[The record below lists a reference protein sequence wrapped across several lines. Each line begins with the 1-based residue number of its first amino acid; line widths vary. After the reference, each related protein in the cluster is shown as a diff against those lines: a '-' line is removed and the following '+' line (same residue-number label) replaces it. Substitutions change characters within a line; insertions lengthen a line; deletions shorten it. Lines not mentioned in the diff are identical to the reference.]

1 MSTQFLHFN
10 IHIQNIFLHIFFNH
24 KQMAKLSSTLC
35 LFLLL
40 VFVAGSSGA
49 RDTAG
54 SINANE
60 IVPNDQCLTNLGV
73 CSDKLCG
80 EQCCEKNCFD
90 NFKEKNP
97 SGACE
102 TIPGSALR
110 LCNCHHDC

>member
-1 MSTQFLHFN
+1 
-10 IHIQNIFLHIFFNH
+10 
-24 KQMAKLSSTLC
+24 MAKLSSTLC

-110 LCNCHHDC
+110 VCNCHHDC